1 MGAEFCALPLERGG
15 CYRRR
20 LCRCSGGGDQ
30 QDHLDH
36 VFYFLFSIFLK
47 KIKGGLDGL
56 GGLSHW
62 GHPKLPN
69 ADAPR

>member
-20 LCRCSGGGDQ
+20 LRRCSGGGDQ

-62 GHPKLPN
+62 GHSKLPH